1 MEMPNGAVLLSGV
14 SAPPSALT
22 AVPIIVVPGPEPPA
36 GAAPAANSCPQQP
49 EPTGRSAEE
58 EEEDGDMGDLNSFL
72 SWPHREGVS
81 PELPHGHVFL
91 LLFFY
96 FLLFNFAFLK
106 LCIFF

>member
-58 EEEDGDMGDLNSFL
+58 EEEEDGDMGDLNSFL

-81 PELPHGHVFL
+81 PEPPHWHVFIIII
-91 LLFFY
+91 LLFTF
-96 FLLFNFAFLK
+96 
-106 LCIFF
+106 